1 MQSKSSSVRIK
12 RIVKICTNCSTSSS
26 RYACRCSRAMRSA
39 SCSTRAISTSASS
52 SGPSAAHPRNVIMSY
67 KRNTLTCVTHI
78 TLQQHFLLLLLV
90 LVQHHLPISNNEC
103 SRRWNNT
110 WLLTEILRSLIVNV
124 QFVRNGRPL
133 FYSTQ
138 MAEYVGIINTLASR
152 YLQ

>member
-1 MQSKSSSVRIK
+1 
-12 RIVKICTNCSTSSS
+12 
-26 RYACRCSRAMRSA
+26 
-39 SCSTRAISTSASS
+39 
-52 SGPSAAHPRNVIMSY
+52 MSY

-90 LVQHHLPISNNEC
+90 LVQHHLPSSNNEC